1 MKLDGINHALKKNNK
16 RLMVINHQFK
26 VKCKSQRASLA
37 AYKETHLLQQE
48 GRKGDHQ
55 VQDLIL
61 VVAELQRR
69 MMFRPRKSAML
80 RSVLQLG
87 RDRTLDSE

>member
-1 MKLDGINHALKKNNK
+1 MKLDGTNYTLKKNNK

-26 VKCKSQRASLA
+26 VKGKSQRASLA
-37 AYKETHLLQQE
+37 AYKETHLWQQE

-55 VQDLIL
+55 AQDLNI

-69 MMFRPRKSAML
+69 MMLNPRKAAML
-80 RSVLQLG
+80 RSVL
-87 RDRTLDSE
+87 